1 MKINDLYKKEVWE
14 QTMDSGVYKIKNTV
28 NNLFYL
34 GSTHCF
40 RKRWMKH
47 LLLLRRNKHYN
58 GKLQQDFNH
67 FGENCFE
74 FEILERTCI
83 DNLLEREKYYL
94 HKYNTNE
101 MYNIY
106 LDPVKTTLGKKL
118 ICKSKRILS
127 GPLNGM
133 YGKKHTKETVELLKA
148 LIADRPVT
156 EEFRKKMSEVTKGE
170 KNGMYGRKH
179 TDETKKKISKIIKSK
194 NYFGENNPNYGN
206 HWSEEMKQRAS
217 QKRKGTYFGSRKIPL
232 EDWNEIFKLRK
243 EGVPSKVLAEKYDC
257 TYSLINAIVR
267 KVKKNEPSK
276 N

>member
-1 MKINDLYKKEVWE
+1 M
-14 QTMDSGVYKIKNTV
+14 
-28 NNLFYL
+28 
-34 GSTHCF
+34 
-40 RKRWMKH
+40 
-47 LLLLRRNKHYN
+47 
-58 GKLQQDFNH
+58 
-67 FGENCFE
+67 
-74 FEILERTCI
+74 
-83 DNLLEREKYYL
+83 
-94 HKYNTNE
+94 
-101 MYNIY
+101 
-106 LDPVKTTLGKKL
+106 
-118 ICKSKRILS
+118 
-127 GPLNGM
+127 
-133 YGKKHTKETVELLKA
+133 LKA